1 MVFSS
6 TVFLFIFLPVT
17 YILYL
22 VCRNLKVRNII
33 LIIASL
39 FFYAYGEPKAVLLMI
54 LSIIANYL
62 FGLGMDGRHKKLLL
76 TLSVI
81 FNLLMLYVF
90 KYLSFSASL
99 VNDITGLGIPVP
111 QIALPVGISFF
122 TFQAMSYV
130 IDVYKQPE
138 LKERNI
144 LNIFLYISLF
154 PQLIAGP
161 IVKYSDL
168 AEQIRK
174 REITIEK
181 TTLGIRRF
189 IYGLAKKM
197 LIANTMGEIADTA
210 FNSPSSE
217 MSAGALWIGAAAYMM
232 QIFFDFSGYSDM
244 AIGLGKMFGFEFK
257 ENFNYPYSSDSM
269 QSFWRRWNISVSTW
283 FKEYVYIPLGG
294 NRKGKLRTSI
304 NKIIVFFLT
313 GLWHGAN
320 LTFIVWGLLHG
331 LFLMLEQYG
340 VIFFVKDK
348 YRKNPAGSIISH
360 IYVIL
365 VAMFAF
371 VFFRAESIGDACGYI
386 AGMFANFGGEY
397 ILSSNVFSLAFTPY
411 AIITLVFAV
420 IFSTDIVRR
429 ISEKLR
435 AANKAAL
442 SEYIGSGVTL
452 ALFVLCVMNLFTA
465 SYNPFIYFRF

>member
-22 VCRNLKVRNII
+22 VCRNIKVRNII

-39 FFYAYGEPKAVLLMI
+39 FFYAYGEPRAVFLMI
-54 LSIIANYL
+54 LSIIVNYF
-62 FGLGMDGRHKKLLL
+62 FGLGMTGRYKKPLLII
-76 TLSVI
+76 SII

-90 KYLSFSASL
+90 KYLSFSAQL
-99 VNDITGLGIPVP
+99 LNDITGLGIPGP
-111 QIALPVGISFF
+111 AITLPVGISFF

-130 IDVYKQPE
+130 IDVYKQPG

-161 IVKYSDL
+161 IVKYSDIAL
-168 AEQIRK
+168 QINNRS
-174 REITIEK
+174 ITIEK

-189 IYGLAKKM
+189 IYGLSKKM
-197 LIANTMGEIADTA
+197 LIANTMGQIADAA
-210 FNSPSSE
+210 FNSPSAE
-217 MSAGALWIGAAAYMM
+217 LSAGALWIGAAAYML

-257 ENFNYPYSSDSM
+257 ENFNYPYASSSM
-269 QSFWRRWNISVSTW
+269 QMFWRRWNISVSTW

-294 NRKGKLRTSI
+294 NRKGKLRTGI
-304 NKIIVFFLT
+304 NKCIVFFLT

-320 LTFIVWGLLHG
+320 LTFIIWGMIHG

-340 VIFFVKDK
+340 VLFFVKDK
-348 YRKNPAGSIISH
+348 YRKNILVSILSH

-371 VFFRAESIGDACGYI
+371 VFFRADSPGAACSYI
-386 AGMFANFGGEY
+386 AGMFTGFGDGF
-397 ILSSNVFSLAFTPY
+397 ILSSNVYALAFTPY
-411 AIITLVFAV
+411 TAVTLVFAV

-429 ISEKLR
+429 ISGKLN
-435 AANKAAL
+435 AVNKAEL
-442 SEYIGSGVTL
+442 SEYIGSVATL
-452 ALFVLCVMNLFTA
+452 CLFGLSVMNLFTA

>member
-1 MVFSS
+1 M
-6 TVFLFIFLPVT
+6 
-17 YILYL
+17 
-22 VCRNLKVRNII
+22 
-33 LIIASL
+33 
-39 FFYAYGEPKAVLLMI
+39 
-54 LSIIANYL
+54 
-62 FGLGMDGRHKKLLL
+62 
-76 TLSVI
+76 
-81 FNLLMLYVF
+81 
-90 KYLSFSASL
+90 
-99 VNDITGLGIPVP
+99 
-111 QIALPVGISFF
+111 
-122 TFQAMSYV
+122 
-130 IDVYKQPE
+130 
-138 LKERNI
+138 
-144 LNIFLYISLF
+144 
-154 PQLIAGP
+154 
-161 IVKYSDL
+161 
-168 AEQIRK
+168 
-174 REITIEK
+174 
-181 TTLGIRRF
+181 GIRRF

-217 MSAGALWIGAAAYMM
+217 MSAGALWIGAAAYML